1 MGAPATSIRT
11 RPAPSAPAKRVSTPS
26 KRVRAGA
33 AAPARKKA
41 PVRRPAAAPA
51 RRSRVTP
58 PGGVVRMPATAVA
71 GTAGA
76 VSRIAD
82 SPLVVGM
89 TRSRLWI
96 GVLAV
101 LLGGIVAIQVI
112 GLSLSAQSSA
122 NAEKINELQ
131 EQNSVQGAR
140 AARRGSLDKIGQVA
154 AAEGLDTVAPKG
166 IRYLESGSS
175 DAADAAKR
183 LSGDEIGLLST
194 LPTTSDAGATTDATD
209 AAATTATATATPTY
223 DAAGQQLD
231 PATGLPVDPATG
243 APSYD
248 ASGNAIDPATGL
260 PVDPTATAATTT
272 TPTTTGAVTP

>member
-1 MGAPATSIRT
+1 MGAPATSVRT
-11 RPAPSAPAKRVSTPS
+11 RPARSAPAQRVSTPS
-26 KRVRAGA
+26 KRVRSTAGA

-41 PVRRPAAAPA
+41 PARRPAAAPA

-58 PGGVVRMPATAVA
+58 PAGVVRLPATAVA

-76 VSRIAD
+76 VSGIAD
-82 SPLVVGM
+82 SPFVVGM

-101 LLGGIVAIQVI
+101 LLGGIVAIQVL

-122 NAEKINELQ
+122 NAEKIDELRQ
-131 EQNSVQGAR
+131 EQSVLGGR
-140 AARRGSLDKIGQVA
+140 IARRGSLDKIQQVA

-166 IRYLESGSS
+166 IRYVESGSS

-183 LSGDEIGLLST
+183 LSGEEIAKLAT
-194 LPTTSDAGATTDATD
+194 LATTSDAGSTADTAAT
-209 AAATTATATATPTY
+209 AAAATPTY
-223 DAAGQQLD
+223 DATGAQLD
-231 PATGLPVDPATG
+231 PATGLPIDPATG

-248 ASGNAIDPATGL
+248 ANGMPIDPATGA
-260 PVDPTATAATTT
+260 PIDPTALAATTT
-272 TPTTTGAVTP
+272 TTTAAVTP

>member
-1 MGAPATSIRT
+1 MGAPATSVRT
-11 RPAPSAPAKRVSTPS
+11 RPARSAPAQRVSTPS
-26 KRVRAGA
+26 KRVRSTAGA

-41 PVRRPAAAPA
+41 PARRPAAAPA

-58 PGGVVRMPATAVA
+58 PAGVVRLPATAVA

-76 VSRIAD
+76 VSGIAD
-82 SPLVVGM
+82 SPFVVGM

-101 LLGGIVAIQVI
+101 LLGGIVAIQVL

-122 NAEKINELQ
+122 NAEKIDELRQ
-131 EQNSVQGAR
+131 ESSVLAGR
-140 AARRGSLDKIGQVA
+140 AARRGSLDKIQQVA

-166 IRYLESGSS
+166 IRYVESGSS

-183 LSGDEIGLLST
+183 LSGEEIGVLST
-194 LPTTSDAGATTDATD
+194 LPTTSDAGATTDTT
-209 AAATTATATATPTY
+209 ATTAPVTTPTY
-223 DAAGQQLD
+223 DPTGAQLD
-231 PATGLPVDPATG
+231 PATGLPIDPATG

-248 ASGNAIDPATGL
+248 ANGMPIDPATGA
-260 PVDPTATAATTT
+260 PIDTTAMAAT
-272 TPTTTGAVTP
+272 TPTTPAAVTP

>member
-1 MGAPATSIRT
+1 MGSEMCIR
-11 RPAPSAPAKRVSTPS
+11 
-26 KRVRAGA
+26 
-33 AAPARKKA
+33 
-41 PVRRPAAAPA
+41 
-51 RRSRVTP
+51 
-58 PGGVVRMPATAVA
+58 
-71 GTAGA
+71 
-76 VSRIAD
+76 D
-82 SPLVVGM
+82 S
-89 TRSRLWI
+89 LWI

-112 GLSLSAQSSA
+112 GLSLSAQSSG
-122 NAEKINELQ
+122 NAEKINGLM
-131 EQNSVQGAR
+131 EQNSVLGAR
-140 AARRGSLDKIGQVA
+140 IARRGSLDKIGQVA

-183 LSGDEIGLLST
+183 LSGDEISILST
-194 LPTTSDAGATTDATD
+194 LPMTSDAGATTDTTD
-209 AAATTATATATPTY
+209 TAVTPTTTATATTPTY

-260 PVDPTATAATTT
+260 PVDPTATATAATTT

>member
-1 MGAPATSIRT
+1 MGAPATSVRT
-11 RPAPSAPAKRVSTPS
+11 RPARSAPAQRVSTPS
-26 KRVRAGA
+26 KRVRSTAGA

-41 PVRRPAAAPA
+41 PARRPAAAPA

-58 PGGVVRMPATAVA
+58 PAGVVRLPATAVA

-76 VSRIAD
+76 VSGIAD
-82 SPLVVGM
+82 SPFVVGM

-101 LLGGIVAIQVI
+101 LLGGIVAIQVL

-122 NAEKINELQ
+122 NAEKIDELRQ
-131 EQNSVQGAR
+131 EQSVLGGR
-140 AARRGSLDKIGQVA
+140 IARRGSLDKIQQVA

-166 IRYLESGSS
+166 IRYVESGSS

-183 LSGDEIGLLST
+183 LSGEEIAKLAT
-194 LPTTSDAGATTDATD
+194 LATTSDAGSTADTAAT
-209 AAATTATATATPTY
+209 AAAATPTY
-223 DAAGQQLD
+223 DSTGAQLD
-231 PATGLPVDPATG
+231 PATGLPIDPATG

-248 ASGNAIDPATGL
+248 ANGMPIDPATGA
-260 PVDPTATAATTT
+260 PIDPTALAATTT
-272 TPTTTGAVTP
+272 TTTAAVTP

>member
-1 MGAPATSIRT
+1 MGAPATSVRT
-11 RPAPSAPAKRVSTPS
+11 RPARSAPAQRVSTPS
-26 KRVRAGA
+26 KRVRSTAGA

-41 PVRRPAAAPA
+41 PARRPAAAPA

-58 PGGVVRMPATAVA
+58 PAGVVRLPATAVA

-76 VSRIAD
+76 VSGIAD
-82 SPLVVGM
+82 SPFVVGM

-101 LLGGIVAIQVI
+101 LLGGIVAIQVL

-122 NAEKINELQ
+122 NAEKIDELRQ
-131 EQNSVQGAR
+131 EQSVLGGR
-140 AARRGSLDKIGQVA
+140 IARRGSLDKIQQVA

-166 IRYLESGSS
+166 IRYVESGSS

-183 LSGDEIGLLST
+183 LSGEEIAKLAT
-194 LPTTSDAGATTDATD
+194 LATTSDAGSTPDTAAT
-209 AAATTATATATPTY
+209 AAAATPTY
-223 DAAGQQLD
+223 DATGAQLD
-231 PATGLPVDPATG
+231 PATGLPIDPATG

-248 ASGNAIDPATGL
+248 ANGMPIDPATGA
-260 PVDPTATAATTT
+260 PIDTTAMAATTT
-272 TPTTTGAVTP
+272 TTTGAVTP